1 MVYVLDPEE
10 QAELLAR
17 LTPTDQYDHQ
27 WSCRYV
33 DARSGQHWLA
43 YFPEGSLHARGKRVI
58 RLDPVPEPLTE
69 LLRVCLTSPRL
80 DDAVGL
86 AIDLRN
92 EYESWP
98 AITGWLEDNRQAIGP
113 GQLEAFLTRLTIL
126 IPLNRRP
133 TLGKDAYQI
142 EADHWHF
149 QSLAKRAQNLL
160 EAKTTQ

>member
-1 MVYVLDPEE
+1 MIYVLDPEE

-33 DARSGQHWLA
+33 DGETGQHWLA
-43 YFPEGSLHARGKRVI
+43 YFPEGALHTVGKRVL
-58 RLDPVPEPLTE
+58 RLDPAPEPLAE
-69 LLRVCLTSPRL
+69 LLRACMTSVRL

-86 AIDLRN
+86 GIDLR
-92 EYESWP
+92 EEFEAWP
-98 AITGWLEDNRQAIGP
+98 EVIGWLEANRSLVLPAQM
-113 GQLEAFLTRLTIL
+113 EAFLRRLSIL
-126 IPLNRRP
+126 MPVNHRP

-149 QSLAKRAQNLL
+149 QSLARRAQSLL
-160 EAKTTQ
+160 DNA